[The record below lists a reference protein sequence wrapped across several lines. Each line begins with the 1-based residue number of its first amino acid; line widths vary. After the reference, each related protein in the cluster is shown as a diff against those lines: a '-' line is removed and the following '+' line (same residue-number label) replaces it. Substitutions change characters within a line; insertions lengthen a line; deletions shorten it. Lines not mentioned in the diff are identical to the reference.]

1 MTPSPPAA
9 PIPEDRPYL
18 TLDALDLPGV
28 RHGYFTRRGGVST
41 GLYAGRNVG
50 FGSNDAAAAVAENR
64 ARCAA
69 DLGLPADSLVT
80 VYQMHSPTV
89 VTVEHPWARDDAP
102 QADAM
107 VTRRRG
113 IALGILTADCVPV
126 LFADSTAGVI
136 GAAHAG
142 WKGAFTGVLEA
153 TVRAMADLGA
163 DPARIVAGVG
173 PHIGAASYEVG
184 PEFEARFLEDDA
196 GNARFFHAGQRAD
209 HPLFDIGAYVGH
221 RLSGCGLASV
231 AHTGHD
237 TVEREDLFFS
247 YRRSTLRCEVDYG
260 RHISVIALES
270 FP

>member
-1 MTPSPPAA
+1 M
-9 PIPEDRPYL
+9 
-18 TLDALDLPGV
+18 DALDLPGV

-69 DLGLPADSLVT
+69 DLGLPADNLVT
-80 VYQMHSPTV
+80 VYQVHSPTV
-89 VTVEHPWARDDAP
+89 VTVERPWAREDAP

-126 LFADSTAGVI
+126 LFADSTAGVV

-173 PHIGAASYEVG
+173 PHIGADSYEVG
-184 PEFEARFLEDDA
+184 PEFEARFLEADA
-196 GNARFFHAGQRAD
+196 GNARFFRPGRRAG

-221 RLSGCGLASV
+221 RLSGCGLARV

-237 TVEREDLFFS
+237 TVEREYLFFS
-247 YRRSTLRCEVDYG
+247 YRRSTLRHEGDYG
-260 RHISVIALES
+260 RHISMIALD
-270 FP
+270 PTP